1 MGSFGSSRPAT
12 TSWSIAAWRLWLSTL
27 LAAVRAGSTPV
38 FTALHVVRVATILLA
53 AVFPS
58 ILHSWTTMKLRF
70 QFPIFIDG
78 SVFPRLLWIILNLG
92 AGYLFRAVH
101 GSGRVM
107 FFCQA
112 RTDRHV
118 FFGIIS
124 SLDFAAKLAWSF
136 QISVSNPSRAKKRKK

>member
-1 MGSFGSSRPAT
+1 M
-12 TSWSIAAWRLWLSTL
+12 AAL
-27 LAAVRAGSTPV
+27 RAGSASV
-38 FTALHVVRVATILLA
+38 LFALVRVATILLA

-58 ILHSWTTMKLRF
+58 ILHSWTTVKLRF

-78 SVFPRLLWIILNLG
+78 SVFPRLWWIILNLG

-124 SLDFAAKLAWSF
+124 VSIVRPSLLGLCRFLF
-136 QISVSNPSRAKKRKK
+136 PTRRAKIKQSLHFRCAPVQLPTVSHSCVR